1 MTRFYLLTALVIICF
16 VSTVFRHIIYG
27 RPYYYFLNWN
37 LLLAA
42 IPWFISLLVSSRF
55 VAGTPKILTA
65 VLFIIWLLFF
75 PNAPYIITD
84 LYYMRNHAVRTF
96 WYDLFMILVFA
107 WTGLVFGFLS
117 LDNMKKLWDR
127 KLSKVK
133 SIVITCILLFI
144 CAFGIYLGRH
154 LRWNSWD
161 IFFEPGE
168 FFIDLIDPFI
178 NPIGLRRA
186 WSFILLMGGFLN
198 ITYWTFSITRK
209 NEPKENAPS
218 ANI

>member
-1 MTRFYLLTALVIICF
+1 MTRFYLLAVLVVICF
-16 VSTVFRHIIYG
+16 FSTIFRHIIYG

-37 LLLAA
+37 LLLAS
-42 IPWFISLLVSSRF
+42 IPWFISLLISSRF
-55 VAGTPKILTA
+55 VTGKPKILTA
-65 VLFIIWLLFF
+65 VLFIVWLLFF

-107 WTGLVFGFLS
+107 WTGLIFGFLS
-117 LDNMKKLWDR
+117 MDNIRKLWDK
-127 KLSKVK
+127 KLPKVI
-133 SIVITCILLFI
+133 SIVVTCILLFV

-154 LRWNSWD
+154 LRWNSWE

-178 NPIGLRRA
+178 NPVGLRRA

-198 ITYWTFSITRK
+198 ITYWTFYINRK
-209 NEPKENAPS
+209 NDQPA
-218 ANI
+218 AT

>member
-1 MTRFYLLTALVIICF
+1 
-16 VSTVFRHIIYG
+16 
-27 RPYYYFLNWN
+27 

-55 VAGTPKILTA
+55 VAGKPKILTA

-84 LYYMRNHAVRTF
+84 LYYMRNNAVRTF

-117 LDNMKKLWDR
+117 LDNIKKLWDG

-133 SIVITCILLFI
+133 SIVITCILLFV

-168 FFIDLIDPFI
+168 FFSDLIDPFI

-209 NEPKENAPS
+209 NDPNGNAPP